1 VEKMI
6 ESPQN
11 QVKEPVVQMRG
22 IVKRFPGVL
31 ANDHVDFSLADG
43 EIHALLGENGAGKST
58 LMNIL
63 CGLYRQDAGTILVD
77 GRLADFYSPKD
88 AIKFGIGMV
97 HQHFMLVPS
106 QTVTENILLGLDK
119 PRFRLNLRH
128 YDQEIAQFSERFGL
142 KVDPSAKI
150 WQLSVGEQ
158 QRVEIL
164 KMLYRGA
171 RVLIMDEPTAVLA
184 PTEIEELLQTMR
196 MMVSE
201 GRSII
206 FISHKLQEVMD
217 ISDRVTVLQR
227 GKVTAAGLPVAG
239 ASRQDLARLMV
250 GRDVIFHVEKAKV
263 QPGEMMLEVQDIW
276 AENDKGLKALRGAS
290 LNLRAGEIVGLAGV
304 AGNGQSELAE
314 VITGLRKS
322 TRGKVILHG
331 VEITNQPVST
341 GIRAGVSHI
350 PEDRTHVGTAPNLS
364 ITDNVIM
371 KSYNREPLSHG
382 WVLNMFAADRF
393 AKGLKDQYEIV
404 VPSTSTPVRLLSG
417 GNLQRVILAR
427 EISSQPAI
435 MIAVQPTRG
444 LDVGAI
450 EGVQKLLLAQREAGA
465 AILLI
470 SEELEELL
478 ALSDRIYV
486 IYGGEIMGET
496 ADQDI
501 DRLGMMMTGTRMED
515 LAKPEEVNHG

>member
-1 VEKMI
+1 MDQGSDTLKKV
-6 ESPQN
+6 
-11 QVKEPVVQMRG
+11 PVVQMRG
-22 IVKRFPGVL
+22 IIKRFPGVL
-31 ANDHVDFSLADG
+31 ANDHVDFDLEQG

-63 CGLYRQDAGTILVD
+63 CGLYRQDSGTILVE
-77 GRLADFYSPKD
+77 GKPAEFFSPRD

-106 QTVTENILLGLDK
+106 QTVTENILLGLDE
-119 PRFRLNLRH
+119 PRFRLNLRQ
-128 YDQEIAQFSERFGL
+128 YDQKIREFSERFGL
-142 KVDPSAKI
+142 KVDPSAKV

-164 KMLYRGA
+164 KVLYRGA

-184 PTEIEELLQTMR
+184 PTEIEELLVTMR
-196 MMVSE
+196 TMVAE

-227 GKVTAAGLPVAG
+227 GKVTATGLPVFG
-239 ASRQDLARLMV
+239 TTRKELARLMV
-250 GRDVIFHVEKAKV
+250 GREVIFHIEKTAV
-263 QPGEMMLEVQDIW
+263 QPGEVVLEVQDIW
-276 AENDKGLKALRGAS
+276 AENDKGLKALCGVN
-290 LNLRAGEIVGLAGV
+290 LNIREGEIVGLAGV

-322 TRGKVILHG
+322 IKGKVILHG
-331 VEITNQPVST
+331 HDITNQPVSA
-341 GIRAGVSHI
+341 GIREGVAHI

-371 KSYNREPLSHG
+371 KSYNRAPLSHG
-382 WVLNMFAADRF
+382 WVLNMFAADRY
-393 AKGLKDQYEIV
+393 AKDLKDQFEIV
-404 VPSTSTPVRLLSG
+404 VPNISTPVRLLSG

-450 EGVQKLLLAQREAGA
+450 EGVQKLLLAQRESGA

-496 ADQDI
+496 ADQNI
-501 DRLGMMMTGTRMED
+501 DRIGMMMTGTRMVD
-515 LAKPEEVNHG
+515 FADKVEEMNA